1 MDSTV
6 SGFAPRASRF
16 FILLAIFIIQAAAQ
30 SPPGAPIIT
39 APQTIKRN
47 DQITLTCT
55 VKGGSPP
62 PSVKWLRDDIVIDET
77 FTTTQS
83 SDGPIV
89 VNTYSFVADDEEH
102 LEVFECQSDNG
113 VLQNPLSRTIFVEVW
128 SKYA

>member
-1 MDSTV
+1 M
-6 SGFAPRASRF
+6 
-16 FILLAIFIIQAAAQ
+16 
-30 SPPGAPIIT
+30 IT

-89 VNTYSFVADDEEH
+89 VNTYSFVADNEEH

-128 SKYA
+128 SKYAVKHLTCVNMSTSDLFFYYKSQCKITQ